1 MYAVPYL
8 HIIIVNLIVRHKLKR
23 VKAMKQA
30 IGYIRV
36 STEQQADEGV
46 SLVSQR
52 TKIET
57 WCRLND
63 YELVAIYEDA
73 GISGKTI
80 SKRPQLQTALTEIKK
95 GMALVVH
102 NLSRLGRSTK
112 NCIEIADLLKNKG
125 SDLVSLTEKIDT
137 STAIGE
143 FFFTLIAALG
153 QMERKVIGERT
164 KAALAHKKAIGEKYA
179 PVPFGYK
186 EIDGRLKLVQEEI
199 EIVTEIISRR
209 KSGNTLQSIAQALN
223 EQGVIGKQGGKWYAS
238 SVRCIL
244 QRQSQTDKQAQYGH
258 NY

>member
-1 MYAVPYL
+1 
-8 HIIIVNLIVRHKLKR
+8 
-23 VKAMKQA
+23 MKKA

-36 STEQQADEGV
+36 STEQQADEGI
-46 SLVSQR
+46 SLETQR
-52 TKIET
+52 SKIT
-57 WCRLND
+57 AWCELND

-80 SKRPQLQTALTEIKK
+80 IKRPQLQTALTEIRKD
-95 GMALVVH
+95 MALVVYS
-102 NLSRLGRSTK
+102 LSRLARSTK
-112 NCIEIADLLKNKG
+112 NCIEIADLLKVKG

-137 STAIGE
+137 SSAMGE

-179 PVPFGYK
+179 PVPFGYR
-186 EIDGRLKLVQEEI
+186 ETNGRLEVIQRESQ
-199 EIVTEIISRR
+199 IVAEMFHKRE
-209 KSGNTLQSIAQALN
+209 SGHTLQSIAESLN
-223 EQGVIGKQGGKWYAS
+223 QQGIVGKQGGKWYAS

-244 QRQSQTDKQAQYGH
+244 QRS